1 MFSLS
6 LFSHTRVWHPFYVI
20 VNKALL
26 LLLST
31 KLCKCYCYCYFF
43 IVNKALLGRAWL
55 AVSHWG
61 GARSHQVVFFDR
73 PTQLIRILDFHLW
86 TDKCKIHL
94 WTEKCKILLLF
105 CQVDWGDGKGPSGC
119 SICPSSPGEHC
130 SLLSAHCSLSRWY
143 KHNTIDTFHM
153 LFLFNVLFDDEWW
166 MLVSGIMLFVDT

>member
-55 AVSHWG
+55 AVSHWE
-61 GARSHQVVFFDR
+61 GARSHQVVDR
-73 PTQLIRILDFHLW
+73 PNQLIRILDFHLW

-130 SLLSAHCSLSRWY
+130 SLLNAHWADDT
-143 KHNTIDTFHM
+143 NTIQLIHSICCSSSMFCLMMNDGCW
-153 LFLFNVLFDDEWW
+153 FLV
-166 MLVSGIMLFVDT
+166 